1 MKIKCSHCSEMID
14 VTIDCLIFEN
24 EDEELFVTYL
34 SSEMSKETCLSER
47 DCVCEEGKKKKRKRQ

>member
-1 MKIKCSHCSEMID
+1 MTD

-47 DCVCEEGKKKKRKRQ
+47 DCICEEGKKKRKRQ